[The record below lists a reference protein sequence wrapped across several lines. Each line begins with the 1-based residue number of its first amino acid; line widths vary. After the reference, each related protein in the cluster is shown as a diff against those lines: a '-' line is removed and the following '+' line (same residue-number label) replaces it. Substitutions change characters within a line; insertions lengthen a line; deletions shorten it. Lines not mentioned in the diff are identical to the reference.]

1 MFNKRKTIYKT
12 IFAVGSNCEKYE
24 IFHEVRQESYGGQ
37 CTQIDV
43 RYGDK
48 EGQYCQDTNYG
59 CSSRG
64 DDVISIEDYDLEK
77 LINEGMCSFDL
88 KLALDACNLNE
99 DIEMFI
105 LHRTVLEIDEG
116 ELNLHVVQRDIR
128 AEMDEDD
135 IFCNSNPIPEDKPI
149 VNTSLFKEVASV

>member
-37 CTQIDV
+37 CAQIDV
-43 RYGDK
+43 RYGNK
-48 EGQYCQDTNYG
+48 EGQYCHDTNYG

-77 LINEGMCSFDL
+77 LLNEGMCSFDL

-99 DIEMFI
+99 DIDMFI

-135 IFCNSNPIPEDKPI
+135 VFCNSNLILEDEPI
-149 VNTSLFKEVASV
+149 VNTSLFKKFASA

>member
-1 MFNKRKTIYKT
+1 
-12 IFAVGSNCEKYE
+12 
-24 IFHEVRQESYGGQ
+24 
-37 CTQIDV
+37 
-43 RYGDK
+43 
-48 EGQYCQDTNYG
+48 
-59 CSSRG
+59 
-64 DDVISIEDYDLEK
+64 
-77 LINEGMCSFDL
+77 MCSFDL

-135 IFCNSNPIPEDKPI
+135 IFCNSNPIFEDEPI
-149 VNTSLFKEVASV
+149 VNTSLFKKFASA